1 MLEGNILDKLRE
13 QEEMNIAKMV
23 KWSKEDFVEI
33 KSTYEEARAIVVE
46 TGDVQG
52 EKVLSEKLVQ
62 LSKAMELS
70 GLDFE

>member
-13 QEEMNIAKMV
+13 QEETNIAKMV